1 MMKAIKNFM
10 KKLLLG
16 ATALSGAVL
25 LWDCMQQSSG
35 QSLLTRSGSLIRT
48 RQRGLINTIHSEI

>member
-10 KKLLLG
+10 KNLLLG

-35 QSLLTRSGSLIRT
+35 QSLLTRS
-48 RQRGLINTIHSEI
+48 